1 MMSLA
6 VRSSIPQDLGSP
18 KVIVPNANSE
28 TRNPDDPSN
37 LYRTSAST
45 RF

>member
-6 VRSSIPQDLGSP
+6 VRSSIPQDLRSP
-18 KVIVPNANSE
+18 KVIVPSANSE

-37 LYRTSAST
+37 LYRTSASI
-45 RF
+45 RC